1 MIRERTTEHAGVHQE
16 SLAFRSGW
24 KDGRFGQLGSFAA
37 NDSLAEWSEL
47 DRLSYYRG
55 HREGRRIRE
64 LLCSGKRIPR

>member
-1 MIRERTTEHAGVHQE
+1 MIREQTAEYAGVSQE
-16 SLAFRSGW
+16 SRAFQSGW

-37 NDSLAEWSEL
+37 NESLAEWSEL

-64 LLCSGKRIPR
+64 ILRSGK